1 MRLSPAAKVTRL
13 ALALLVLLAVLAG
26 AAYGAL
32 QWALARLEPA
42 DPRGEAVEVE
52 IPAGATT
59 TDVAAI
65 LAEHGII
72 RDAAVFRYY
81 VRYRELDGQ
90 IVSGRYE
97 LSAAMSA
104 DEILTKLVNGDVI
117 VRRFTIPEGLTVAM
131 MADLLEEAQVVE
143 RQAFLDAVAAAAA
156 ENPYLPAGA
165 ELVQPMEGYLFP
177 ATYQYHSGIT
187 AEDVVAMLTERFE
200 AVWTPDLLARAEEMG
215 LSVHEV
221 VTLASIVETEA
232 RVAAEQPDIA
242 SVYLNRLAV
251 GMPLQADPTVYYAL
265 GLPRS
270 ETLLYE
276 HLEVDSPYNTY
287 RYPGLPPGPIA
298 APGEGA
304 IRAVLYPA
312 AHGYYYFVAK
322 NDGSGEHY
330 FAETYEEHL
339 ENIERAEANL
349 AARQP

>member
-1 MRLSPAAKVTRL
+1 LSIAAKAARL
-13 ALALLVLLAVLAG
+13 VLVLVLLAAVLAG

-42 DPRGEAVEVE
+42 DPAAEAVEIE

-65 LAEHGII
+65 LAEHGVIQ
-72 RDAAVFRYY
+72 DPTVFRFY

-117 VRRFTIPEGLTVAM
+117 VRRFTIPEGLTVDM
-131 MADLLEEAQVVE
+131 MADLLAAQGVVD

-156 ENPYLPAGA
+156 ENPYLPDDVQL
-165 ELVQPMEGYLFP
+165 EQPMEGYLFP
-177 ATYQYHSGIT
+177 ATYQYHAGIT
-187 AEDVVAMLTERFE
+187 AEEVVAMLTERFE
-200 AVWTPDLLARAEEMG
+200 AVWTPELLARAEEMG

-221 VTLASIVETEA
+221 ITLASIVETEA

-242 SVYLNRLAV
+242 GVYLNRLAV

-270 ETLLYE
+270 ETLLYD
-276 HLEVDSPYNTY
+276 HLDVDSPYNTY

-304 IRAVLYPA
+304 IRAVIYPST
-312 AHGYYYFVAK
+312 HEFYYFNAK
-322 NDGSGEHY
+322 YDGSGEHY
-330 FAETYEEHL
+330 FAATYEEHL

-349 AARQP
+349 ANRGQ

>member
-1 MRLSPAAKVTRL
+1 LSHAAKAARQV
-13 ALALLVLLAVLAG
+13 LALLILLAALAG
-26 AAYGAL
+26 VAYGGL
-32 QWALARLEPA
+32 RWLLTRLGPA
-42 DPRGEAVEVE
+42 DPAAAPVEVE

-72 RDAAVFRYY
+72 RDPAVFRYY
-81 VRYRELDGQ
+81 VRYRDLDGQ

-97 LSAAMSA
+97 LSAAMSV

-117 VRRFTIPEGLTVAM
+117 VRRFTIPEGLTVEM
-131 MADLLEEAQVVE
+131 MADLLDAAQVVDRE
-143 RQAFLDAVAAAAA
+143 SFLDAVAAAAA
-156 ENPYLPAGA
+156 ENPYLPDGV
-165 ELVQPMEGYLFP
+165 ELPQPMEGYLFP
-177 ATYQYHSGIT
+177 ATYQYHAGIT
-187 AEDVVAMLTERFE
+187 AEEVVAMLVERFE
-200 AVWTPDLLARAEEMG
+200 AVWTPELLARAEEMG

-232 RVAAEQPDIA
+232 KVPEEQPQIA
-242 SVYLNRLAV
+242 GVYLNRLAA

-270 ETLLYE
+270 ERLTWE
-276 HLEVDSPYNTY
+276 DLEVDSPFNTY

-312 AHGYYYFVAK
+312 HHDYYYFVAK

-330 FAETYEEHL
+330 FASTYEEHL
-339 ENIERAEANL
+339 ENVDRAEANR
-349 AARQP
+349 AAQAP